1 MALTTQTAEDIK
13 NNVVSDVN
21 ANLHVPAAT
30 SRALSPEA
38 AILFNKSI
46 VARPL
51 MAPEVCSVRVKNH
64 EYRYRWVNKSGR
76 NGQIYMQRRAQ
87 GFTNATSDDVELL
100 GGDAVANSGEIT
112 AGDLILMKIRADLY
126 DSAMKYNMQKAY
138 AQTRARGM
146 WVEGASSD
154 VHSDST
160 PQRHSVS
167 QEPFAK
173 RGAAT
178 PFIPENPDA
187 IVDEST
193 RTGQVDAARATV
205 DELRKA
211 QSKK

>member
-1 MALTTQTAEDIK
+1 
-13 NNVVSDVN
+13 
-21 ANLHVPAAT
+21 
-30 SRALSPEA
+30 
-38 AILFNKSI
+38 
-46 VARPL
+46 
-51 MAPEVCSVRVKNH
+51 
-64 EYRYRWVNKSGR
+64 VNKSGR